1 MKRLKSSRL
10 VKTVCFLLCIL
21 FTAGVTGNI
30 IIGLLLQESNVFY
43 AEKDQ
48 LNEILLEDVIEHY
61 NQTDITN
68 YLRETITNPGPGNPE
83 IEIYQ
88 NKFSKGNSNLS
99 FTVTDED
106 GNTLLYNDSPVDKG
120 LTFT

>member
-10 VKTVCFLLCIL
+10 VKTICFLLCIL
-21 FTAGVTGNI
+21 FTAGVTANI
-30 IIGLLLQESNVFY
+30 ILGLLLQESNVFY

-68 YLRETITNPGPGNPE
+68 YLRETIMNPGPATLKLKSIGTNSAKATPTFPSPSQMKPE
-83 IEIYQ
+83 THY
-88 NKFSKGNSNLS
+88 
-99 FTVTDED
+99 FTTILPSTRD
-106 GNTLLYNDSPVDKG
+106 
-120 LTFT
+120 